1 MIEVKRKEGESVDH
15 LLRRFSRRALSSV
28 IRPVKAN
35 KFHTKPKTKN
45 AKQRSATHRAKTANR
60 LDWLDKVGKLDE
72 YLEKQRGNKRR
83 R

>member
-1 MIEVKRKEGESVDH
+1 GESVDH

-35 KFHTKPKTKN
+35 KFHTKPQTKN
-45 AKQRSATHRAKTANR
+45 SKKRSATHRAKTATR

-72 YLEKQRGNKRR
+72 YLEKQRGHKRR